1 VRDLGE
7 QSHPSALGY
16 ELVIRDQPG
25 PVQRQP
31 RPAVTDVASAI
42 MVPAVNLG
50 KQSQYVKKVRVNV
63 DTSTHSPLASLRSR
77 LGAQKA
83 ARRAYRELRAELATY
98 NRPGDRL
105 TPTETAPIRAI
116 LTEQSISR

>member
-1 VRDLGE
+1 
-7 QSHPSALGY
+7 
-16 ELVIRDQPG
+16 
-25 PVQRQP
+25 
-31 RPAVTDVASAI
+31 

-105 TPTETAPIRAI
+105 ELLAIMERHTPTETAPIRAI